1 MDMSQYTTSDFTAHK
16 LRKHTEAI
24 REHQL
29 SVALMFLYLNGY
41 DVELHYRGKPLASLA
56 QEALD
61 ELGYDGIP
69 IWSCSTKDGGVWTTW
84 QRKALKTGECD
95 EELGHT

>member
-1 MDMSQYTTSDFTAHK
+1 MEMTQFTKVESK

-24 REHQL
+24 REHQI

-41 DVELHYRGKPLASLA
+41 EIELHYTGKVNASAAFEL
-56 QEALD
+56 LD

-84 QRKALKTGECD
+84 QRQALKTGES
-95 EELGHT
+95 EHELI